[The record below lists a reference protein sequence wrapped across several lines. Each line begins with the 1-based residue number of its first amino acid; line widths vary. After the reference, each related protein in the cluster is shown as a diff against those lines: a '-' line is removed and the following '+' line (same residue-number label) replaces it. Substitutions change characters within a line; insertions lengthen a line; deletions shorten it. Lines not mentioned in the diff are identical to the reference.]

1 VNNDQYLDETN
12 KRYSE
17 AVCSNY
23 KKLLFQHGP
32 SRFLPDS
39 AEDLKWQ
46 RERDELCAK
55 AHKLALADISIN
67 RRRKHDVSG

>member
-1 VNNDQYLDETN
+1 MSDETN

-17 AVCSNY
+17 AVCRNY
-23 KKLLFQHGP
+23 ERLLFQHGP

-55 AHKLALADISIN
+55 AHRLALAEVVIN
-67 RRRKHDVSG
+67 AR

>member
-17 AVCSNY
+17 AVCRNY
-23 KKLLFQHGP
+23 ERLLHRHGP

-39 AEDLKWQ
+39 AEDVKWQ
-46 RERDELCAK
+46 QERDELCAK
-55 AHKLALADISIN
+55 AHKLALADTLIN
-67 RRRKHDVSG
+67 RRRK

>member
-1 VNNDQYLDETN
+1 MNNDKYLDETN

-17 AVCSNY
+17 AVCRNY
-23 KKLLFQHGP
+23 ERLLFQHGP

-39 AEDLKWQ
+39 AGDLKWQ

-55 AHKLALADISIN
+55 AHKLALADISTN
-67 RRRKHDVSG
+67 QRRK